1 MPLVQTERSGSSSDA
16 DRVEVRV
23 AVVGAGE
30 QAVAH
35 LLPAL
40 VHLDGVRLSALVEA
54 DDTVVDRVGD
64 RFGVSCRF
72 ASVEALLGEVAV
84 DAVVAACP
92 PQAHEEIAQV
102 AVEHGV
108 PVFLEK
114 PPAVSTARLGQLA
127 EAAEA
132 RGVTT
137 GVGMNMR
144 YAGPYLRI
152 RELLTRPE
160 VGVPVSATVRHVA
173 SKPRGSLWDLPPL
186 RSFLLAQAIH
196 PVDLLLNLTG
206 PPTAVETVCL
216 HNGTDTLI
224 SVQTQSASGAV
235 GNVLTGTYAPRFESR
250 VEILTDAGV
259 GITLTGLA
267 ELTVTGLPAADAAG
281 GSRGWSQQWRP
292 SPLDTG
298 FERTGF
304 QHELRAFLTAA
315 ASEVPFTPGLTDLLP
330 TFELL
335 DLVERRAAA

>member
-1 MPLVQTERSGSSSDA
+1 L
-16 DRVEVRV
+16 
-23 AVVGAGE
+23 
-30 QAVAH
+30 
-35 LLPAL
+35 
-40 VHLDGVRLSALVEA
+40 
-54 DDTVVDRVGD
+54 
-64 RFGVSCRF
+64 F
-72 ASVEALLGEVAV
+72 GEVAV

-92 PQAHEEIAQV
+92 PQAHEEIAQA
-102 AVEHGV
+102 AVERGV
-108 PVFLEK
+108 GVFLEK
-114 PPAVSTARLGQLA
+114 PPAASTACLGRLA

-132 RGVTT
+132 RKVTT

-152 RELLTRPE
+152 RELLARPE
-160 VGVPVSATVRHVA
+160 VGVPVSVTVRHVA
-173 SKPRGSLWDLPPL
+173 SKPRGSLWGLPPL

-196 PVDLLLNLTG
+196 PVDLMLNLTG
-206 PPTAVETVCL
+206 PATAVKTLCR
-216 HNGTDTLI
+216 HDGTDTLVSI
-224 SVQTQSASGAV
+224 QALAVSGAV
-235 GNVLTGTYAPRFESR
+235 GQVLTGTYAPRFESR

-315 ASEVPFTPGLTDLLP
+315 ASGAPFAPGLADLLP

-335 DLVERRAAA
+335 DRVEQGAAA